1 MIKYSNT
8 DCLGNELTYSTP
20 ASHQI
25 KLSESNC
32 LTFNANNTNYVY
44 FGKGQDLFH
53 DTTKVVF
60 KWLSPSSITS
70 NRTLFTGLTKVF
82 NENTGLAQLI
92 YKIST
97 DTPIFQIGYINSS
110 PSATTNYSTGTL
122 YSANYTV
129 SPNTIYEISVDLSDP
144 SNPILII
151 NGETLTVTATT
162 NSTAYYWPYH
172 SIGIQLGAYR
182 PEPGR
187 VEAMSAAQG
196 SMWNIRLYD
205 ENDNLVHHY
214 PLSEGYGINIYD
226 TVGDVHGYLST
237 PNMETSWMSVRQD
250 DYHYNLENGFYRIE
264 ADKDKIVG
272 VGKQYDT
279 SASIHGNLIN
289 RYQKYIRIPKQN
301 LLDGNKILIMRS
313 CFDDRCKTTTYHTPK
328 NLNTTDVSAAEITKI
343 IDTVDGSTYVNVVI
357 PEHKSTAVMERYV
370 TCGIHL
376 LPGFEALGAQAYNV
390 LYPQPAG
397 EYVAK
402 FKVRLNSYKLTGE
415 EATPYYCSLGIFSLG
430 NNEAVQMLYSGSAL
444 IKGEWIEVTANSY
457 DLSNNKKST
466 HNLSYRTPWFGLRG
480 CVNHSTLGTTT
491 HVPNGTEGISAD
503 YDIKDVKIYKV
514 GNYNYYEPIENGYNQ
529 TENKIVIDKDNNI
542 AELNNVVASY
552 LPDDWNL
559 ICDARSFGQ
568 NYYYK
573 WNITSTVTSAITNYI
588 VRAGPRVM
596 YLKCIDSGLPDD
608 VQTTWAYPRGI
619 SFTTNNMMPNT
630 NAMNFIA
637 ISYPLIKQ
645 YQGKIQN
652 NTLDY
657 NLLEFKA
664 RVHFYYRK
672 NTEEARAFIAAGCYQ
687 NASQYD
693 RGRTIFH
700 IPTEKSEE
708 YEVGKWY
715 EFDEIVDLMYAG
727 ANSQYQY
734 IGFCGEL
741 KSGSTYAEGAW
752 SLCDLWIE
760 IVGAPQNID
769 VELIQDDKGRIKGM
783 KNILIHNQNPLS
795 TLSHKR
801 LQLKTKF

>member
-20 ASHQI
+20 ASHQ
-25 KLSESNC
+25 LTMTESNC
-32 LTFNANNTNYVY
+32 LTFTGNTTNYIY
-44 FGKGQDLFH
+44 FGDSDEFTDVVKVKLTWLTQ
-53 DTTKVVF
+53 TTSWTPDICF
-60 KWLSPSSITS
+60 
-70 NRTLFTGLTKVF
+70 FTGLLGCI
-82 NENTGLAQLI
+82 N
-92 YKIST
+92 
-97 DTPIFQIGYINSS
+97 NSS
-110 PSATTNYSTGTL
+110 HNRCIFNYSMGNKRFVFGFGPNLYDFSFTCTL
-122 YSANYTV
+122 
-129 SPNTIYEISVDLSDP
+129 NTQYDIEVAFKDTDSTP
-144 SNPILII
+144 TLIV
-151 NGETLTVTATT
+151 NGESITNTATRSWSGTQATDYHMIGLHTQTATT
-162 NSTAYYWPYH
+162 GTTSVQNAC
-172 SIGIQLGAYR
+172 R
-182 PEPGR
+182 
-187 VEAMSAAQG
+187 G
-196 SMWNIRLYD
+196 SLWNIRLYD
-205 ENDNLVHHY
+205 SNDNLIHHY
-214 PLSEGYGINIYD
+214 PLSEGYGNIIYD
-226 TVGDVHGYLST
+226 TVGDVHGYLSS
-237 PNMETSWMSVRQD
+237 PNLEINWMNTRQN

-279 SASIHGNLIN
+279 STSIHGNLIN

-376 LPGFEALGAQAYNV
+376 LPGFEALGSQAYNV
-390 LYPQPAG
+390 LYPQPAN

-402 FKVRLNSYKLTGE
+402 FKVRLNSYKLAGE

-480 CVNHSTLGTTT
+480 CVNHSTLGTIT

-573 WNITSTVTSAITNYI
+573 WDITSTVTAAITNYI

-596 YLKCIDSGLPDD
+596 YLKHINTGLPDI
-608 VQTTWAYPRGI
+608 VQNTWNWPSGI
-619 SFTTNNMMPNT
+619 SFTTYKVMPNT
-630 NAMNFIA
+630 NAMNFLA
-637 ISYPLIKQ
+637 IGFPQIKQ

-652 NTLDY
+652 NTIDY

-672 NTEEARAFIAAGCYQ
+672 NSEDTQQLVVAGCYQ

-693 RGRTIFH
+693 RGRTILN
-700 IPTEKSEE
+700 IANTEVSN

-727 ANSQYQY
+727 PSSQYQY
-734 IGFCGEL
+734 IGFSGDL
-741 KSGSTYAEGAW
+741 KDGSTFAEGAW

-769 VELIQDDKGRIKGM
+769 VELIKDDKGRIKGM
-783 KNILIHNQNPLS
+783 KNILIHNQNPSS
-795 TLSHKR
+795 TLAHKR
-801 LQLKTKF
+801 LQLKAKF